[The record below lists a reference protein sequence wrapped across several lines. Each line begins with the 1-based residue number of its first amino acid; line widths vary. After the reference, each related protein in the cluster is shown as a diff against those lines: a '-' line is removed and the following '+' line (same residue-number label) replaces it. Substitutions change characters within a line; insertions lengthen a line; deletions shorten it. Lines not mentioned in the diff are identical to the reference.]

1 MNKKIMYLM
10 IGILLVSIVR
20 ADTNV
25 SIGVS
30 STEDINV
37 WANPNTPGLTT
48 YILDGVDYRQSI
60 SNLYAHDMSMGY
72 IFSRLSATFLKKD
85 YRTKLWEFSDP
96 NDFSTNSEYNFWW
109 VMNNYF
115 VPRTEFNQL
124 VDYTNS
130 LESRLNTIEEI
141 VGLDKVLE
149 KNKEFALENNLKKFI
164 FRGKEYVM
172 VGNDYVYIE
181 LRTVEQEEEFTEE
194 FTEGMINLTQNML
207 DNWQRMCDRGITS
220 WCIIL
225 EKRGH

>member
-1 MNKKIMYLM
+1 MYFLV
-10 IGILLVSIVR
+10 GLLLISLVR
-20 ADTNV
+20 ADTNI
-25 SIGVS
+25 SIDVA
-30 STEDINV
+30 TPENINI
-37 WANPNTPGLTT
+37 WANPNTPGITN
-48 YILDGVDYRQSI
+48 YYLDGVDYKQSI
-60 SNLYAHDMSMGY
+60 SDLYQHDMGINY
-72 IFSRLSATFLKKD
+72 VFSRLSDTFMTRN
-85 YRTKLWEFSDP
+85 YRTKLWKFSNP

-109 VMNNYF
+109 IMNNYF

-181 LRTVEQEEEFTEE
+181 LRTVEQEEEINVSVE
-194 FTEGMINLTQNML
+194 FVEDKQQSMV
-207 DNWQRMCDRGITS
+207 DNWQIMCDRGLIQF
-220 WCIIL
+220 CKIL
-225 EKRGH
+225 KQRGY

>member
-1 MNKKIMYLM
+1 MKKIMYFLV
-10 IGILLVSIVR
+10 GLLLISLVR
-20 ADTNV
+20 ADTNI
-25 SIGVS
+25 SIDVA
-30 STEDINV
+30 TPEDINV
-37 WANPNTPGLTT
+37 WANPNTPGITN
-48 YILDGVDYRQSI
+48 YYLDGVDYKQSI
-60 SNLYAHDMSMGY
+60 SDLYQHDMGINY
-72 IFSRLSATFLKKD
+72 VFSRLSDTFMTRN
-85 YRTKLWEFSDP
+85 YRTKLWKFSNP

-109 VMNNYF
+109 IMNNYF